1 MALVTFREVKKALDI
16 CAPGHRLRVTTHR
29 IKVYYNGLEA
39 LLPNGGHGPLEIK
52 TYQVRKCADIL
63 GVFECMEREISGL
76 GKNLLKGATRRRQ
89 AN

>member
-39 LLPNGGHGPLEIK
+39 LLPNGGHGPNEIK
-52 TYQVRKCADIL
+52 VHQVRKCANIL
-63 GVFECMEREISGL
+63 GVSECMKRKLRGL
-76 GKNLLKGATRRRQ
+76 GRNRKRPAP
-89 AN
+89 